1 MAPDSDIYLFENV
14 GGWIECSGCRFDD
27 PWIVQLNSVEE
38 TLAHIAKHRAAGHQ
52 VLEEIEDEVRT
63 WNPWRKEVQRG

>member
-27 PWIVQLNSVEE
+27 PWIVQLNSVDEAL
-38 TLAHIAKHRAAGHQ
+38 THIAKHRAAGHQ
-52 VLEEIEDEVRT
+52 VREGIENAVRT
-63 WNPWRKEVQRG
+63 WNPWNGT